1 MPKQLTILIIGLLVV
16 LSGRSLYAQTGNG
29 SLKVTSF
36 PSGANVSIDGTD
48 TGKVTPMSTSLSV
61 GDHTVVVSIPN
72 SGWNPDTRTVTI
84 VSGNNDLSVTLLP
97 VVTAGA
103 QGPQGPSGPAG
114 PTGPTGPQG
123 QTGPTGPQGPSGSA
137 GAQGP
142 QGVPGASLLQQK
154 AALLRR
160 YRQDFPVGNS
170 PWGIAFDG
178 EDIWVTNNGDN
189 TVTELRASDGAN
201 LGTFAVGTSPMG
213 IAFDGANMWV
223 VNNGSNNVTELQV
236 PGGAVLGTFSVGTA
250 PMGIVFDSSHMWV
263 TNNGSSSV
271 TELLAS
277 SGATVNTFSLSGAP
291 TGGVAFDGTNIWIG
305 ESGPNGVVELRAND
319 GTPVGAFAT
328 AGTPNSVAFDGVD
341 IWVANGGFTIIG
353 PPQGGL
359 GGAQSMSLVSDFLG
373 SIAAIAFDESSNV
386 WLAGSGSIVGNV
398 LKLRPIPGTVAPLPS
413 YVDTV
418 FSAGQSPRAMAF
430 DGANMWVVNGGSNS
444 VSRF

>member
-1 MPKQLTILIIGLLVV
+1 M
-16 LSGRSLYAQTGNG
+16 
-29 SLKVTSF
+29 
-36 PSGANVSIDGTD
+36 
-48 TGKVTPMSTSLSV
+48 
-61 GDHTVVVSIPN
+61 VVSIPN

-97 VVTAGA
+97 AVTAGA
-103 QGPQGPSGPAG
+103 QGPPGPAG
-114 PTGPTGPQG
+114 PQGPTGPVGPQG
-123 QTGPTGPQGPSGSA
+123 QTGPAGQQGPPGSA
-137 GAQGP
+137 GPQGP

-170 PWGIAFDG
+170 PWAIAFDG
-178 EDIWVTNNGDN
+178 ADIWVTNNGDN

-201 LGTFAVGTSPMG
+201 LGTFPVGTSPMG

-236 PGGAVLGTFSVGTA
+236 PGGAVLGTFPVGTA
-250 PMGIVFDSSHMWV
+250 PMGIVFDGSHMWV
-263 TNNGSSSV
+263 TNNGSSTV

-277 SGATVNTFSLSGAP
+277 TGATVNTFTLGGAP
-291 TGGVAFDGTNIWIG
+291 TAAIAFDGTNIWIG
-305 ESGPNGVVELRAND
+305 ESAGVAELRAND
-319 GTPVGAFAT
+319 GTPVGAFST
-328 AGTPNSVAFDGVD
+328 STPNSIAFDGVD
-341 IWVANGGFTIIG
+341 MWVADVNFTIIG
-353 PPQGGL
+353 PPQGMSP
-359 GGAQSMSLVSDFLG
+359 AQSQTLGLADLG
-373 SIAAIAFDESSNV
+373 SITAIAFDESSNV
-386 WLAGSGSIVGNV
+386 WLAGSGTFVGNV
-398 LKLRPIPGTVAPLPS
+398 AKLRPIPGTVAPLTS

>member
-1 MPKQLTILIIGLLVV
+1 MSAFLALG
-16 LSGRSLYAQTGNG
+16 SLASVKLQAQSGNG
-29 SLKVTSF
+29 DLKVTSF
-36 PSGANVSIDGTD
+36 PSGANVAIDGTD
-48 TGKVTPMSTSLSV
+48 TGKVTPMSTSLAI

-72 SGWNPDTRTVTI
+72 SGWNPDTRVVTI

-97 VVTAGA
+97 AVTAGT
-103 QGPQGPSGPAG
+103 QGPQGPAGPA
-114 PTGPTGPQG
+114 GPQG
-123 QTGPTGPQGPSGSA
+123 QTGPAGQQGPPGSA
-137 GAQGP
+137 GPQGP

-170 PWGIAFDG
+170 PWAIAFDG
-178 EDIWVTNNGDN
+178 ADIWVTNNGDN
-189 TVTELRASDGAN
+189 TVTELRASDGSN
-201 LGTFAVGTSPMG
+201 LGTFPVGTSPMG

-236 PGGAVLGTFSVGTA
+236 PGGAVLGTFPVGTA
-250 PMGIVFDSSHMWV
+250 PMGIVFDGSHMWV

-277 SGATVNTFSLSGAP
+277 TGATVNTFTLGGAP
-291 TGGVAFDGTNIWIG
+291 TAAIAFDGTNIWIG

-319 GTPVGAFAT
+319 GTPVGAIAT
-328 AGTPNSVAFDGVD
+328 AGPPNSVAFDGVD

-359 GGAQSMSLVSDFLG
+359 GGAQSMGLTSDFLG
-373 SIAAIAFDESSNV
+373 SITAIAFDESSNV